1 MVRPHKFKKF
11 LVRASLKIILKSLVH
26 EVLLSD
32 FASCILASLFT
43 FGYKYFF
50 SMCLCCIFMTFSL
63 YTTVFTDLIMC
74 HFLCL
79 YTYAQSIFP
88 WGVSTVISVCAFIST
103 CLWKKKKYMSL
114 CLHVYLDVW
123 ILCSLFL
130 CLFQYIPLLYDFVL
144 FLIVFLSFILHMAFS
159 IFVFQ
164 FSTYVFFYDYKHW
177 SFAVMLCL
185 STRISWS
192 ILLGK
197 HVKDYEQQFIKAIQ
211 VG

>member
-1 MVRPHKFKKF
+1 MKSSF
-11 LVRASLKIILKSLVH
+11 LILHLAFLHLSL
-26 EVLLSD
+26 LLGINIFSPCVCAV
-32 FASCILASLFT
+32 FLWLFLCIPLCLLIWLCVIFYACIRMPSLF
-43 FGYKYFF
+43 
-50 SMCLCCIFMTFSL
+50 
-63 YTTVFTDLIMC
+63 
-74 HFLCL
+74 FL
-79 YTYAQSIFP
+79 
-88 WGVSTVISVCAFIST
+88 GVSLLWSLSVPSSVHVFE
-103 CLWKKKKYMSL
+103 KKKNTSL
-114 CLHVYLDVW
+114 CLHVYLDEW